1 MQEANKNISTEE
13 FIFALDIGTRSIIG
27 IIAKQEGKELVIID
41 SQMIPHP
48 DRNMFDGQIHDI
60 EGVVA
65 VVKEVKRILEERNDL
80 KLTKVGIAAAGRSLK
95 TQQLT
100 INRTIDSTIEIDRA
114 LVNNLEM
121 EAIQTAQ
128 SMLDEEEKKNTYY
141 CVGYTVINYY
151 LNNSAI
157 SSLIGHKG
165 EEIAVNLIATF
176 LPHIVVDSLYTVM
189 HRVGLEI
196 INLTLEPIAA
206 INIAIPPKA
215 RLLNLAMVDIGAGTS
230 DIAITKEGTITS
242 YAMTTTAG
250 DKITEMIAQNYL
262 LDFDQAEELKLK
274 LCNGGKQ
281 TFSDIVGID
290 YELETEEILDSISPI
305 LETMA
310 DQIAENI
317 MLCNQKAP
325 SAVFLVGGSSQIPR
339 LPDILSAK
347 LSLPKERVVVKGSE
361 IMKNLQGL
369 PDFLKGPDA
378 ITPLGIVMVT
388 LNHDKENFF
397 QITVNDQRL
406 KMFNAKQLFI
416 SDALILLGYEAKKL
430 LPKRGPGLNFILNG
444 KSSVIPGLYGEAG
457 KIFLNGE
464 LSSVEAKI
472 KEDDVITLEE
482 ATSGTSPTV
491 FIKDILPESKTFWVE
506 NQGYPSPYD
515 IRCNNQKAILTNQLK
530 ENDVISWKE
539 INTVQDLLEYL
550 GYAATE
556 RSLYLDGKR
565 LSPDHLLQNN
575 DQLSLNSGKEIP
587 PDTETAVSSSS
598 VKIAANLNDPSAGEY
613 KFTVFI
619 NEKPVTIHHN
629 KAELMLF
636 DLFNY
641 IDLDIQSAKN
651 PIIIKINDKDASF
664 TDSIKNHDHISIKV

>member
-1 MQEANKNISTEE
+1 MQEANKNISTDE

-65 VVKEVKRILEERNDL
+65 VVKEVKRILEERNNL

-100 INRTIDSTIEIDRA
+100 VNRTIDSTIEIDRA

-128 SMLDEEEKKNTYY
+128 SMLDEEEKKSTYY
-141 CVGYTVINYY
+141 CVGYTVINYF
-151 LNNSAI
+151 LNNSSI

-215 RLLNLAMVDIGAGTS
+215 RLLNLAMVDIGAGTA

-539 INTVQDLLEYL
+539 INTVQELLEYL

-575 DQLSLNSGKEIP
+575 DQLSLNSGKEP
-587 PDTETAVSSSS
+587 PAAAQVAISDSL
-598 VKIAANLNDPSAGEY
+598 KIAANLNDPAAGEY

-619 NEKPVTIHHN
+619 NERPVTIHHN

-651 PIIIKINDKDASF
+651 PIIIKINDKEASF

>member
-65 VVKEVKRILEERNDL
+65 VVKEVKRILEERNNL

-100 INRTIDSTIEIDRA
+100 VNRTIDSTIEIDRA

-141 CVGYTVINYY
+141 CVGYTVINYF
-151 LNNSAI
+151 LNNSSI

-215 RLLNLAMVDIGAGTS
+215 RLLNLAMVDIGAGTA

-339 LPDILSAK
+339 LPDILSTK

-539 INTVQDLLEYL
+539 INTVQELLEYL

-575 DQLSLNSGKEIP
+575 DQLSLNSGKEP
-587 PDTETAVSSSS
+587 PAAAQVAISDSL
-598 VKIAANLNDPSAGEY
+598 KIAANLNDPAAGEY

-619 NEKPVTIHHN
+619 NERPVTIHHN

-651 PIIIKINDKDASF
+651 PIIIKINDKEASF

>member
-1 MQEANKNISTEE
+1 MQEANKNISTDE

-100 INRTIDSTIEIDRA
+100 VNRTIDSTIEIDRA

-339 LPDILSAK
+339 LPDILSTK

-406 KMFNAKQLFI
+406 KMFNSKQLFI

-530 ENDVISWKE
+530 ENDAISWKE

-587 PDTETAVSSSS
+587 QDTETAVSSSS

-619 NEKPVTIHHN
+619 NERPVTIHHN